1 MSFLDR
7 ILPRRG
13 AGDHALDEVSPAQ
26 RAAVSTDLSERR
38 EVLAREFA
46 LLQFDLGGL
55 AYEMARRDHFRL
67 DVIVRQAARLQEV
80 DAELGE
86 VERLLRLDEAAA
98 GGSCSA
104 CGALHARGAVYC
116 WQCGSPLIAQSQ
128 VTGQVAAP

>member
-1 MSFLDR
+1 MSLIDR
-7 ILPRRG
+7 ILPKKV
-13 AGDHALDEVSPAQ
+13 AGDAALDAASPAQ
-26 RAAVSTDLSERR
+26 RAAVGTDLQQRR
-38 EVLAREFA
+38 EALAREFA
-46 LLQFDLGGL
+46 VLQFDLGGL

-86 VERLLRLDEAAA
+86 IERLLRLDEAAA

-116 WQCGSPLIAQSQ
+116 WQCGAPLIAQTPVS
-128 VTGQVAAP
+128 GQLAP